1 MFFLIF
7 PIIIFFSFWLILS
20 LNIYVTE
27 KRMNKIDELELE
39 LSSEFEI
46 KSLRG
51 NDSLFFYIVILI
63 LFIFALFTYPNT
75 LLKELTYKSAFGIIL
90 LIGLII
96 FYVNNFF
103 KELKNR
109 KYSLSISGETV
120 KIFYENKEINAIKTD
135 DIHYIEFY
143 KIHHRREIVEPN
155 PILRIFD
162 NEKKMLVEM
171 EIAREDYHTLTMYF
185 TNYDVLIQDR
195 YNKI

>member
-96 FYVNNFF
+96 FYVDNFF
-103 KELKNR
+103 EELKNR

-143 KIHHRREIVEPN
+143 EIHHRREMVEPN

-162 NEKKMLVEM
+162 NEKKCLWKW
-171 EIAREDYHTLTMYF
+171 R
-185 TNYDVLIQDR
+185 
-195 YNKI
+195 